1 MGPEKHAPIE
11 LQSEGDFLLF
21 HLHAGLLKHQDV
33 ERERV
38 PQEKERERECAC
50 RVIERSETVD
60 YCVERTRGCNSTM
73 LTTQIVVSHIGKLE
87 RLYVVFFI

>member
-38 PQEKERERECAC
+38 PQEKERERM
-50 RVIERSETVD
+50 RVPRN
-60 YCVERTRGCNSTM
+60 RT
-73 LTTQIVVSHIGKLE
+73 Q
-87 RLYVVFFI
+87 